1 MNTSPLSDPGFARAD
16 CIGPDHPQR
25 AEVEAF
31 IRSVYR
37 QRFSAHL
44 PQLMPHLL
52 AFRDADGSLS
62 AAVGL
67 RCAFEGPLFVER
79 YLGERV
85 EQRLGQQ
92 LGIAP
97 ARSEIVEI
105 GNFAAHSAGAARALI
120 LALIPLLRGA
130 GLRWTLFVATRQL
143 RNAFQRLG
151 LEPRFLC
158 AASAQALGEE
168 GEAWGSYYEAAPEV
182 LFGDLRSVHAVP
194 SAASTRAPRTDV
206 TAAQARGLLSCGA
219 PA

>member
-25 AEVEAF
+25 AEVEDF

-37 QRFSAHL
+37 QRFGAHP
-44 PQLMPHLL
+44 PQLMSHLL

-120 LALIPLLRGA
+120 LALIPLLRDA

-151 LEPRFLC
+151 LVPRFLC

-168 GEAWGSYYEAAPEV
+168 GEAWGRYYEAAPEV
-182 LFGDLRSVHAVP
+182 LFGDLQTVHA
-194 SAASTRAPRTDV
+194 SNAAPTPRALRTDPSGV
-206 TAAQARGLLSCGA
+206 QARQLLSCGA